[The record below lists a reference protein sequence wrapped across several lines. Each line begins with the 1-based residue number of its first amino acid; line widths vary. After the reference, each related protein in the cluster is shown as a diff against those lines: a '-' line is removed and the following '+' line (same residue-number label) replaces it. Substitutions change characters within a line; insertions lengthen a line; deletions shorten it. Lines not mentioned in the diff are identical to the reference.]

1 MNLFRSGLFCLFF
14 MLAGNL
20 LAENVTI
27 TIDVSSLSGTDGNYI
42 WNSGGVSGTA
52 KCAKCNDYNC
62 LKFSSSSNN
71 EILNTTPIPGSIT
84 SVTIVPHNVNDANS
98 LEWYVRTYTKAI
110 TTTNIRNSS
119 TYWDVKDIRHGNGS
133 WIIDKIHGFF
143 YLNITTGIHCDIDR
157 IIITYKPTPQP
168 LTLVAQQND
177 TYYATFSNTQPTFF
191 PSTEGVKIMTAYVE
205 GGNLNT
211 SDINNDEGGVYV
223 PANTGVL
230 ISSTSPTVNYLY
242 SNNKEGKTVGTN
254 MLHPAT
260 ESMDADT
267 NYYYKLAYDNYT
279 NKTGLGFYWGAANG
293 AAFDRKA
300 GTAYLAVPKSSG
312 AKGFHFDFD
321 GETSVEAL
329 ERSDSNAPVYN
340 LQGQKVTDGYCGVY
354 IRGGKKYFK
363 K

>member
-1 MNLFRSGLFCLFF
+1 MKIHRFVDMFRCCLFCLLF
-14 MLAGNL
+14 MLAGDL
-20 LAENVTI
+20 WAEDVTI
-27 TIDVSSLSGTDGNYI
+27 TIDVSSLSGTDGNYT
-42 WNSGGVSGTA
+42 WNSGGVSGVA
-52 KCAKCNDYNC
+52 KCKIEYSEYMAFTVSGTSSNYKIYNSSGVPGKIKSIVIEC
-62 LKFSSSSNN
+62 QSKSYPNWNLYVSNEEVHSLEEDMKVSSSS
-71 EILNTTPIPGSIT
+71 T
-84 SVTIVPHNVNDANS
+84 S
-98 LEWYVRTYTKAI
+98 R
-110 TTTNIRNSS
+110 
-119 TYWDVKDIRHGNGS
+119 WDCDESHQMA
-133 WIIDKIHGFF
+133 FF
-143 YLNITTGIHCDIDR
+143 YLDLYGGSCWIKSFK
-157 IIITYKPTPQP
+157 ITYEPTPQP

-191 PSTEGVKIMTAYVE
+191 PSADGVKIMTAYVD
-205 GGNLNT
+205 GGKLNT
-211 SDINNDEGGVYV
+211 PKINNDEGGVYV

-260 ESMDADT
+260 EEMSG
-267 NYYYKLAYDNYT
+267 NNLFYKLAYDDFT

-329 ERSDSNAPVYN
+329 ERSDSNVPVYN
-340 LQGQKVTDGYCGVY
+340 LQGQKVTDEYRGVY
-354 IRGGKKYFK
+354 IRSGKKYFK

>member
-20 LAENVTI
+20 LAEDVTI

-71 EILNTTPIPGSIT
+71 EILNTTSIPGSIT

-98 LEWYVRTYTKAI
+98 LIWYVRTYTKAI
-110 TTTNIRNSS
+110 TTSYILNTSS
-119 TYWDVKDIRHGNGS
+119 TYWGEKDIRHGNGN
-133 WIIDKIHGFF
+133 WIIDKNHGFF
-143 YLNITTGIHCDIDR
+143 YLHITNGNHCDIDR
-157 IIITYKPTPQP
+157 IIITYQPTPQP
-168 LTLVAQQND
+168 LTLVAQQNE

-191 PSTEGVKIMTAYVE
+191 PSAEGVKIMTAYVD
-205 GGNLNT
+205 GDKLNT
-211 SDINNDEGGVYV
+211 PEINNDEDGVYV

-230 ISSTSPTVNYLY
+230 VSSASQTINYLY
-242 SNNKEGKTVGTN
+242 SNNKAENTVGTN

-260 ESMDADT
+260 EEMSG
-267 NYYYKLAYDNYT
+267 NNLFYKLAYDNYT
-279 NKTGLGFYWGAANG
+279 NKTGLGFYWGAADG
-293 AAFDRKA
+293 AAFGTKA

-312 AKGFHFDFD
+312 AKGFHFDFG

-329 ERSDSNAPVYN
+329 ERSDSNATVYN
-340 LQGQKVTDGYCGVY
+340 LQGQKVADGYRGIY
-354 IRGGKKYFK
+354 IIGGKKYFK